1 MSSKIMKSLV
11 VVFVILFVFQVHHLA
26 MARPPVKKSGLNA
39 DVHDRVRRGEVEPSF
54 MEINAEK
61 PAAKRYGL
69 NAEVHDRVRR
79 GEEESSIIEINAERP
94 PKKINTEG
102 LPPKGVN

>member
-26 MARPPVKKSGLNA
+26 MAI
-39 DVHDRVRRGEVEPSF
+39 HDRVRRGEVEPSF

-94 PKKINTEG
+94 PKKINTEVG